1 MVELSYLYGHVVNG
15 IRANPQPSVNRC
27 GFDVAGGSEAE

>member
-1 MVELSYLYGHVVNG
+1 MVELSYLYDPVVNG

-27 GFDVAGGSEAE
+27 GFDVAGRQEAE